1 MKVPQLGSN
10 DEKNSEKDFN
20 KIEARFA
27 EGWSTKY
34 VQCLVIYLVGHG

>member
-20 KIEARFA
+20 KIEARFT

-34 VQCLVIYLVGHG
+34 V